1 MRPKEFIDTLA
12 KLKLQTDGEAA
23 TVLGISRRSVIR
35 YKQGD
40 QDVPV
45 IVQRMLR
52 LLQQHGIP
60 KEFAR

>member
-1 MRPKEFIDTLA
+1 
-12 KLKLQTDGEAA
+12 
-23 TVLGISRRSVIR
+23 VIR

-52 LLQQHGIP
+52 LLQQHGVP
-60 KEFAR
+60 KEFV